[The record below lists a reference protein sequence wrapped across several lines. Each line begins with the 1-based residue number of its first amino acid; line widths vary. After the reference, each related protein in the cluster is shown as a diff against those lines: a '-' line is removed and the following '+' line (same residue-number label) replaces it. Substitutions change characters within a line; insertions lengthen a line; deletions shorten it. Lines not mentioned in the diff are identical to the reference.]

1 VTNVVDDR
9 FKTMQLNIS
18 GVKAFSAHPTS
29 ISRYLAADFGLNL
42 VADIGQAEDKC
53 LTGL

>member
-1 VTNVVDDR
+1 VANVVDDR

-29 ISRYLAADFGLNL
+29 ISRYLAADLA
-42 VADIGQAEDKC
+42 VDIKKYFAIY
-53 LTGL
+53 LRL

>member
-1 VTNVVDDR
+1 VANVVDDR

-29 ISRYLAADFGLNL
+29 ISRYLAADLGNP
-42 VADIGQAEDKC
+42 QAWI
-53 LTGL
+53 TGMLSKH

>member
-1 VTNVVDDR
+1 VANVVDDR

-29 ISRYLAADFGLNL
+29 ISRYLAADLQQMGGKFAVDPNP
-42 VADIGQAEDKC
+42 Q
-53 LTGL
+53 

>member
-1 VTNVVDDR
+1 VSNVVDDR

-29 ISRYLAADFGLNL
+29 ISRYLAADLGHIKLLNL
-42 VADIGQAEDKC
+42 GK
-53 LTGL
+53 L